1 MKKMNND
8 NVHKNSPLAQVSAV
22 PAVKADKVAAGVD
35 SVLKPVAVKPVT
47 EQTAL
52 PAIVAAKRS
61 APKAITVKITKPK
74 VSTVKQIAPPKVAQK
89 VAMKPAAAKP
99 VVTRAKS
106 VTAKAAVAKVAPAT
120 TKKVVVAPARKI
132 AMKPVSA
139 VVVAKEK
146 TKKEKLVRDSFT
158 MPETE
163 YAALN
168 LVKKACL
175 SAGVEVK
182 KSQLLRIGVRLLS
195 QTDVKTLKALISDL
209 APLKAGRPKKEK

>member
-1 MKKMNND
+1 MNNQ
-8 NVHKNSPLAQVSAV
+8 NESKNAPVSPVAESPVSITDTVTTEKRVVSKPKRTTPASESVTLSAPKVISAKTIAAQAG
-22 PAVKADKVAAGVD
+22 KLKVTTEK
-35 SVLKPVAVKPVT
+35 KPVAKNTSAKLAVPNQTVKPVT
-47 EQTAL
+47 VKADVATTKVVKRAAT
-52 PAIVAAKRS
+52 PVVKASSGAAI
-61 APKAITVKITKPK
+61 
-74 VSTVKQIAPPKVAQK
+74 
-89 VAMKPAAAKP
+89 KPAAA
-99 VVTRAKS
+99 R
-106 VTAKAAVAKVAPAT
+106 KV
-120 TKKVVVAPARKI
+120 I
-132 AMKPVSA
+132 AKPVSVA
-139 VVVAKEK
+139 AVAKEK

-195 QTDVKTLKALISDL
+195 QTDVKTLNALIADL